1 MKVHMTKAVVA
12 SLPVGTHQ
20 DTKVTGLVCNVT
32 EHSRRFGVY
41 VSVKNVPTR
50 KSIGSTD
57 DWSVEAARIEA
68 QKIITA
74 LREAPQA
81 RQQRTTL
88 DELTNL
94 YTAHLETAGR
104 KTSDYARRDVDAS
117 WSHLKDRKLDDI
129 TVMEL
134 AEGHNKI
141 TKTRGPIAAKR
152 AITTL
157 RTLYLFANNMEL
169 TERNPAK
176 KVRVAPDKSREV
188 FLTDAEVLVL
198 RRVLQTMPQDAEHF
212 FILAM
217 TTGLRRSNVAGMRWE
232 WVDLEGGV
240 VTIPAEFSKNGEQ
253 IAIPLMAEAKQVLTA
268 RVGLSDK
275 FVFPSAKA
283 ASGHLEECWYWLDE
297 VRGKMT
303 ELGVTKQWTV
313 HDLRRTLA
321 TRMTAAGAPLV
332 VVAKM
337 LSHSNINT
345 TPIYARADLS
355 TVRDWLGR
363 SAESVQATPLPTI

>member
-12 SLPVGTHQ
+12 SLPVGAHQ

-41 VSVKNVPTR
+41 VSVKNIPTR

-74 LREAPQA
+74 LREATSA
-81 RQQRTTL
+81 TKRTQRTTL
-88 DELTNL
+88 DELTTL
-94 YTAHLETAGR
+94 YTTHLETAGR
-104 KTSDYARRDVDAS
+104 KTSDYARRDVEAS
-117 WSHLKDRKLDDI
+117 WSHLKARKLDDI

-134 AEGHNKI
+134 AEGHNRIAKE
-141 TKTRGPIAAKR
+141 RGPIAAKR

-176 KVRVAPDKSREV
+176 KVRVTPDKSREV

-212 FILAM
+212 FRLSL

-232 WVDLEGGV
+232 WVDLDEGLV
-240 VTIPAEFSKNGEQ
+240 SIPAEFSKNGEQ
-253 IAIPLMAEAKQVLTA
+253 IVIPLMSEAKQVLTA
-268 RVGLSDK
+268 RVGLSDRY
-275 FVFPSAKA
+275 VFPSAKA
-283 ASGHLEECWYWLDE
+283 ASGHLEEVWYWLDE
-297 VRGKMT
+297 IRGKMA

-355 TVRDWLGR
+355 TVRQWL
-363 SAESVQATPLPTI
+363 SLP